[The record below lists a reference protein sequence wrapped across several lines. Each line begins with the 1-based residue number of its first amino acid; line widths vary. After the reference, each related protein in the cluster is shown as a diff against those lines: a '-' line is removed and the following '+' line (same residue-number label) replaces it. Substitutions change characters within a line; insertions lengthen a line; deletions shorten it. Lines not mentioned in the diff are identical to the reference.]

1 MSYVTG
7 VLNTFESRLHQF
19 PTTTGDLQ
27 KFFIEGS
34 GYISQYTGAYSGS
47 NKIITPALL
56 GKWEHEGRQQNYR
69 ITKSGIAL
77 AQKVFVST
85 W

>member
-1 MSYVTG
+1 MLQVNTGILKVVCTNFQTLQVTCK
-7 VLNTFESRLHQF
+7 
-19 PTTTGDLQ
+19 

-56 GKWEHEGRQQNYR
+56 GKWERESRQQNYR

-77 AQKVFVST
+77 AQTVFVST